1 MNQTSKNNPFDEESS
16 HAASADGSYKERKEG
31 FFGKVKRKTVNA
43 GHATKLQ
50 AYRTKKQAQ
59 NQILK
64 KQVQDRKKEFGIEY
78 MDLMTSKAPAK
89 RLKDCF
95 EEAMAEINDLQ
106 AQIDRNL
113 EKMEEKEDK
122 TMNEKIQRAPDT
134 AASTEEQPLP
144 QRKTEPRKPL
154 FGRNNKEDK
163 DDRVEPSR
171 AAATGSIDN
180 NNNPQSRPG
189 RPAPPSG
196 QSSTDRAPTGGRG
209 PPGGRRVGGKPPAI
223 NKTAAVGNASS
234 PKTPTG
240 RTSTGKSPTG
250 KIPTGKSPT
259 GKASTGRDNGKPR
272 SKTGPVVMATE
283 GPEEYRNLDP
293 KQWKLS
299 EVKFGGST
307 SFESTGEQEKVSGQS
322 IQEAINMF
330 NANPHKYTALF
341 FQSSMLDWPPEQHQY
356 TLVHREGTAG
366 FKAVGI
372 DPKGWMTM
380 YKYDY
385 ERLPT
390 HKNNE
395 LPQKAR
401 DKYTD
406 NMTFGGKK
414 LHSKK
419 NPPIMPGRGMGVG
432 DTPLLKVIGDVDPS
446 DIHQGSVG
454 DCWLLSTISALAEFD
469 GAIKNLYR
477 KTPNLDQMPHADRPN
492 MYTITLWDLKTW
504 KEVDIVVDERLCAAP
519 DGRLLASKPSEDGE
533 LWVCYIE
540 KAFAIHAGGWDK
552 LVGGQ
557 CTQAWALMTGCKHQY
572 LIMKNP
578 STGKYQCYGRY
589 NSNEGRWARHANSPH
604 DGELG
609 MWPMPWPEVGGGGSG
624 ELTQDELFLRLV
636 AWDKANYI
644 VGAGTGGESDK
655 NSTDGLVD
663 NHAYSVIES
672 HDNVAGT
679 GIGLLKVRNP
689 WGTGEIE
696 NGEFDDDGPGW
707 DKYPQIKKELKP
719 VVADDGIFYVT
730 KKEFFTMYSTIYLS
744 ASSMTEFLED

>member
-1 MNQTSKNNPFDEESS
+1 
-16 HAASADGSYKERKEG
+16 
-31 FFGKVKRKTVNA
+31 
-43 GHATKLQ
+43 
-50 AYRTKKQAQ
+50 
-59 NQILK
+59 
-64 KQVQDRKKEFGIEY
+64 
-78 MDLMTSKAPAK
+78 MDLMSSKASAQ
-89 RLKDCF
+89 RLQDCF

-122 TMNEKIQRAPDT
+122 TMNEKIQRAPD
-134 AASTEEQPLP
+134 AATDEQPLP
-144 QRKTEPRKPL
+144 EKKKEPGKTL
-154 FGRNNKEDK
+154 FGRKK
-163 DDRVEPSR
+163 DGKDESAEPSR
-171 AAATGSIDN
+171 TPAARSKDN
-180 NNNPQSRPG
+180 NDNSNPQQSRPG
-189 RPAPPSG
+189 RGAPPAGRSPAG
-196 QSSTDRAPTGGRG
+196 RGPSGGRG
-209 PPGGRRVGGKPPAI
+209 AGRPPATSSRAPVGNPPGKKTPPGRAPAGRTPVGGRGGGP
-223 NKTAAVGNASS
+223 GRAS
-234 PKTPTG
+234 
-240 RTSTGKSPTG
+240 GKS
-250 KIPTGKSPT
+250 
-259 GKASTGRDNGKPR
+259 R
-272 SKTGPVVMATE
+272 KTGPAVMAAE

-299 EVKFGGST
+299 ELKFGGST
-307 SFESTGEQEKVSGQS
+307 SFESVGEQEKVSGQS

-330 NANPHKYTALF
+330 NANPHKYVALF

-366 FKAVGI
+366 FKAVGVE
-372 DPKGWMTM
+372 PKGWMTM
-380 YKYDY
+380 YKYDF
-385 ERLPT
+385 ERLPAY
-390 HKNNE
+390 KNNE
-395 LPQKAR
+395 LPLKAR
-401 DKYTD
+401 DKHTD

-454 DCWLLSTISALAEFD
+454 DCWLLSAISALAEFD
-469 GAIKNLYR
+469 GAIKHLYR

-540 KAFAIHAGGWDK
+540 KAIAIHAGGWDK

-557 CTQAWALMTGCKHQY
+557 CTHAWALMTGCKHQY
-572 LIMKNP
+572 LIQKNP
-578 STGKYQCYGRY
+578 TTGKYQCFGRY

-609 MWPMPWPEVGGGGSG
+609 MWPTSWPEVGGGGEE

-636 AWDKANYI
+636 AWDKVNYI

-707 DKYPQIKKELKP
+707 DKYPQIKRELKP

-730 KKEFFTMYSTIYLS
+730 KEEFFKMYSTIYLS
-744 ASSMTEFLED
+744 ASDMTEFLED